1 MLLASCGLEG
11 GGSRDAQEWSSK
23 GRIAHPL
30 AAPARVRSNIK
41 HFSSAYAMRHVR
53 NLAGRIGVRVR
64 ATRGEYRG
72 ARYIRREF
80 EQKGYKTK
88 IQRFQ
93 VDNGTSR
100 NVVAW
105 LPGAKRHPLVLG
117 AHMDTVQGA
126 PGANDNASG
135 VAILLD
141 IARAVALKRQGY
153 NLRFVAFG
161 SEEYGS
167 NAIHHVGSHVYVK
180 RLSPKA
186 RRRIP
191 GMISVD
197 MVADG
202 RPLIIGT
209 AGIGPPKMA
218 RFLYRKLN
226 GKGFKVVYR
235 NTCDCSD
242 NGPFEIAGAPAAFV
256 WSGFEPNYHDP
267 SDTPANLSK
276 AHLRRSGRA
285 VRAFVKGV
293 DGDLLQRLRR
303 S

>member
-1 MLLASCGLEG
+1 MLLASCGPQD
-11 GGSRDAQEWSSK
+11 GGSREARQQWTN
-23 GRIAHPL
+23 GRLAPL
-30 AAPARVRSNIK
+30 AATARVRSNIK
-41 HFSSAYAMRHVR
+41 HFSTPYAVRHVR
-53 NLAGRIGVRVR
+53 NLARRIGVRVR

-88 IQRFQ
+88 LQRFQ

-135 VAILLD
+135 VAVLLD
-141 IARAVALKRQGY
+141 IARAVARKKQGY
-153 NLRFVAFG
+153 NLKFVAFG

-167 NAIHHVGSHVYVK
+167 NGIHHVGSHVYVN
-180 RLSPKA
+180 RLRPKA

-209 AGIGPPKMA
+209 AGIGPSKMA
-218 RFLYRKLN
+218 RSLYRRLN
-226 GKGFKVVYR
+226 RKSFNVVYR

-242 NGPFEIAGAPAAFV
+242 NGPFEIAGAPAAFM
-256 WSGFEPNYHDP
+256 WSGLEPDYHDP
-267 SDTPANLSK
+267 SDTVANMKK
-276 AHLRRSGRA
+276 ADLRRSGRA

-293 DGDLLQRLRR
+293 DAELLQWLRR